1 MRKSFFKTIHKN
13 IGKHE
18 PFADELLI
26 INRIRSLSSLP
37 QDELMR
43 EFDSSVNGL
52 SEGAVDAA
60 KKKFGRNVVSHD
72 KEKPWYIQLIY
83 AFNNPFNIVLFILA
97 AVALS
102 TGDKEGMSIIIVM
115 VLLSVVIKF
124 TQEYKS
130 GKSAAA
136 LRALVHTTCTVKRVN
151 DQGECI
157 KQEVLMEELLP
168 GDIVVLAAGDII
180 PADLRIL
187 HSKDL
192 FISQSALTGE
202 ALPVEKKADVI
213 LNDKES
219 VLMIENICFMGTN
232 VDIGSAEA
240 IVLATGQSTYF
251 GSMASS
257 LTQNKVQ
264 TSFDIGINK
273 VSWILVRFMLV
284 LAPVVFFIS
293 GFTKG
298 NWVEALLFALSVA
311 VGLTPEMLPVV
322 VTANLAK
329 GAIRMAKDKV
339 VVKRLNSIQN
349 FGAMNV
355 LCTDKTGT
363 LTEDRIVLIKHLDPF
378 GRESEQ
384 VLQYAFQNSFFQ
396 SGLKNM
402 VDMAILKNEELQGR
416 EALENDWT
424 KVDEIPF
431 DFIRRK
437 MSVVLQNKQTG
448 KYLLICKGAV
458 EEMIASSGL
467 IDKGNGAEMLGSEDK
482 QRIVQLS
489 EEQNAD
495 GLRLLAVGHK
505 YYDVHNAE
513 AYTVKDESEL
523 VLDGF
528 VAFLD
533 PPKASAKEALASL
546 KTNGIQVKVLTG
558 DNDIVTKKVCKE
570 VGLDVDVVVK
580 GAEIDKMTDEQL
592 AETVVGC
599 HIFAKLTPL
608 QKSRIVTSLRKQNYV
623 VGFMGDGINDAPSL
637 RESDVGISVDTA
649 VDISKESADLILL
662 QKSLSVLNDGVIEGR
677 KTFAN
682 TMKYIKITASSNFGN
697 VFSMLGASALF
708 PFLPMLPLQILIL
721 NMLYDL
727 SQISLPWDQV
737 DRDYL
742 TKPRKWEASD
752 IQRFMLYMG
761 PPSSFFD
768 YMTFGVLFWVFG
780 ANSVEHQ
787 AVFQT
792 GWFLESLVTQTLIV
806 QVLRTEKIPFIQSRP
821 SRVVVGTACLLL
833 CIGFILPNTSI
844 GTTLG
849 FTSMPWHFYVWLIGI
864 SLAYLFLTNFIKR
877 WYIRKFSSWL

>member
-1 MRKSFFKTIHKN
+1 MRKAFYKTIHKN

-18 PFADELLI
+18 PSADELLI
-26 INRIRSLSSLP
+26 ISHVRYLSALP
-37 QDELMR
+37 QEDLLR
-43 EFDSSVNGL
+43 EFDSSADGL
-52 SEGAVDAA
+52 SPDAVNSA

-72 KEKPWYIQLIY
+72 KEKPWYVQLIH
-83 AFNNPFNIVLFILA
+83 AFNNPFNLVLFILA
-97 AVALS
+97 AVSLS
-102 TGDKEGMSIIIVM
+102 TGDREGVLIIVVM

-136 LRALVHTTCTVKRVN
+136 LRALVHTTCMVKRTD
-151 DQGECI
+151 DQGVCV
-157 KQEVLMEELLP
+157 KQEILMEELLP

-202 ALPVEKKADVI
+202 ALPVEKKAGVTS
-213 LNDKES
+213 NNQES

-240 IVLATGQSTYF
+240 IVLATGSGTYF
-251 GSMASS
+251 GAMASS
-257 LTQNKVQ
+257 LTQTKVQ
-264 TSFDIGINK
+264 TSFDVGINK

-298 NWVEALLFALSVA
+298 SWVEALLFALSVA

-329 GAIRMAKDKV
+329 GAMRMAKDKV

-416 EALENDWT
+416 EALENEWI

-448 KYLLICKGAV
+448 KFLLICKGAV
-458 EEMIASSGL
+458 EEMIASSVL
-467 IDKGNGAEMLGSEDK
+467 IDKGNGAEVLGSEDK
-482 QRIVQLS
+482 QRIVQLAD
-489 EEQNAD
+489 EQNAD

-513 AYTVKDESEL
+513 AYTVKDESDL

-533 PPKASAKEALASL
+533 PPKASAKEALAHL
-546 KTNGIQVKVLTG
+546 KDNGIQVKVLTG
-558 DNDIVTKKVCKE
+558 DNDIVARKVCKE
-570 VGLDVDVVVK
+570 VGLDTDNVVK
-580 GAEIDKMTDEQL
+580 GSEIDKMADDQL
-592 AETVVGC
+592 ATVVVKN

-608 QKSRIVTSLRKQNYV
+608 QKSRIVASLRKQNFV

-662 QKSLSVLNDGVIEGR
+662 QKSLNVLNDGVVEGR

-742 TKPRKWEASD
+742 KKPRKWEASD

-768 YMTFGVLFWVFG
+768 YLTFGVLFWVFG
-780 ANSVEHQ
+780 ANTIEHQ

-806 QVLRTEKIPFIQSRP
+806 QVLRTEKIPFIESRP

-833 CIGFILPNTSI
+833 CVGFVLPNTPI
-844 GTTLG
+844 GVTLG
-849 FTSMPWHFYVWLIGI
+849 FTSMPWHFYMWLVVI
-864 SLAYLFLTNFIKR
+864 SMMYLFVTNLIKR